1 MKEYFRENWSYF
13 VIATAISPLIA
24 YGASDFLEF
33 TKGLSIILPM
43 LWVSA
48 ACLLDADKPD
58 LESQEIVK
66 SLDLMIAEQSQ
77 KLEEQEGVIAEYE
90 KIFDSQLVELPCV
103 CGGNTFQGLFSPNTD
118 NIVQCEKCKQHY
130 KVDINYNTVL
140 ISEPLNIEQTFDE
153 LVGKAH

>member
-1 MKEYFRENWSYF
+1 MTEYFKDKWGFF
-13 VIATAISPLIA
+13 VLGSAIAALIA
-24 YGASDFLEF
+24 YGIGFPDYLRSLAISFPISWAICIFLLKKNE
-33 TKGLSIILPM
+33 
-43 LWVSA
+43 
-48 ACLLDADKPD
+48 PD

-66 SLDLMIAEQSQ
+66 SLDLMIAEQTQ
-77 KLEEQEGVIAEYE
+77 KLDEQDNVISEYE

-118 NIVQCEKCKQHY
+118 NVVQCEKCKQHY

-153 LVGKAH
+153 LVGKV

>member
-1 MKEYFRENWSYF
+1 MKDYFTETWGYF
-13 VIATAISPLIA
+13 AIATGIA
-24 YGASDFLEF
+24 ALVSYGIGPDSY
-33 TKGLSIILPM
+33 TRTLSIVLPIL
-43 LWVSA
+43 WI
-48 ACLLDADKPD
+48 ACAFLIKKNEPD

-66 SLDLMIAEQSQ
+66 SLDLMISEQSL
-77 KLEEQEGVIAEYE
+77 KLEEQESVISEYE

-118 NIVQCEKCKQHY
+118 NVVQCEKCKQHY

-153 LVGKAH
+153 LVGKV